1 MLGARQPRWGV
12 NSGIKRGL
20 VQTVVGV
27 KHGVSAPHPMR
38 NSSGSAARAQICAAV
53 GPNFC

>member
-1 MLGARQPRWGV
+1 MVGVKRGVGVTVVGARRPRKGV

-27 KHGVSAPHPMR
+27 KRGLV
-38 NSSGSAARAQICAAV
+38 
-53 GPNFC
+53 